1 VTDRFFCEHMARNV
15 VCTRG
20 VATQEP
26 MVAEH
31 VQLARLHVGLRRR
44 LGHLVRVGQASLRIV
59 AGQVAEEGEEP
70 GIVDRDVRQEGA

>member
-1 VTDRFFCEHMARNV
+1 
-15 VCTRG
+15 
-20 VATQEP
+20 

-59 AGQVAEEGEEP
+59 AGQVAEEGKEP